1 MEKVISET
9 SIRKARKQKQMATKE
24 KEALSERETRFQQM
38 KKAKPSGTK
47 VRFDSSD
54 EDKDEEQVGKK
65 LNLLCGSDSENE
77 EMEPDFS
84 SKIRPEFGDASGA
97 GLFQMEQNFNDDRF
111 KLDEHFKNDERLQ
124 AWLFF

>member
-1 MEKVISET
+1 MKKESA
-9 SIRKARKQKQMATKE
+9 KAKTDGDERR
-24 KEALSERETRFQQM
+24 KEALSEREARFQLM

-54 EDKDEEQVGKK
+54 DDEDDEEAGKK
-65 LNLLCGSDSENE
+65 MDLLNGSGSEDD

-111 KLDEHFKNDERLQ
+111 RLDEHFKDDERLQ
-124 AWLFF
+124 ARLFC